1 MSRVWSSNLNLK
13 KEREFELD
21 RFPLL
26 TPGLSQGCCRDCG
39 RWEGPVEGRRG
50 RDGDFELRT
59 LCCCYLHTWS
69 GRDQLCQP
77 TEAPRSFGG
86 ANRLIKMSSLKDK
99 MQGNK

>member
-26 TPGLSQGCCRDCG
+26 TPGLSQGCCGDCG
-39 RWEGPVEGRRG
+39 KWEGPVEGRRG

-59 LCCCYLHTWS
+59 LCCCYHHMWS
-69 GRDQLCQP
+69 GR
-77 TEAPRSFGG
+77 TSFVNLLKLHG
-86 ANRLIKMSSLKDK
+86 ALEGQIV
-99 MQGNK
+99 